1 MEILNEILSDNIGY
15 LNALRHAQQPIIE
28 NVTKASIETA
38 EVVLKKS
45 GPPYLLIGIGIL
57 GFIIIGVVIVEN
69 NKKKNHLGGF
79 VKF

>member
-1 MEILNEILSDNIGY
+1 MVVVLIKGVVYNIGY

-45 GPPYLLIGIGIL
+45 GPSYLLIAIGIIGL
-57 GFIIIGVVIVEN
+57 IIIIDGIVEN
-69 NKKKNHLGGF
+69 NKKKNQL
-79 VKF
+79 KD

>member
-45 GPPYLLIGIGIL
+45 GPSYLLIAIGIIGL
-57 GFIIIGVVIVEN
+57 IIIIDGIVEN
-69 NKKKNHLGGF
+69 NKKKNQL
-79 VKF
+79 KD

>member
-28 NVTKASIETA
+28 NVTKASVETA

-45 GPPYLLIGIGIL
+45 GPPYLLIGLGIVGL
-57 GFIIIGVVIVEN
+57 IIIIDRIVEN
-69 NKKKNHLGGF
+69 NRKKNQI
-79 VKF
+79 KD

>member
-45 GPPYLLIGIGIL
+45 GPSYLFIAIGIIGL
-57 GFIIIGVVIVEN
+57 IIIIDGIVEN
-69 NKKKNHLGGF
+69 NKKKNQL
-79 VKF
+79 KD

>member
-45 GPPYLLIGIGIL
+45 GLPYLLIGLGIVGL
-57 GFIIIGVVIVEN
+57 IIIIDRIVEN
-69 NKKKNHLGGF
+69 NRKKNQI
-79 VKF
+79 KD

>member
-28 NVTKASIETA
+28 NVTKASVETA

-45 GPPYLLIGIGIL
+45 GLPYLLIGIGIVWL
-57 GFIIIGVVIVEN
+57 IIIIDGIVKN
-69 NKKKNHLGGF
+69 NKKKNQI
-79 VKF
+79 KD

>member
-28 NVTKASIETA
+28 NATKASIETA

-45 GPPYLLIGIGIL
+45 GPPYLLIGIGIVGL
-57 GFIIIGVVIVEN
+57 IIIIDGIVEN
-69 NKKKNHLGGF
+69 NKKKNQI
-79 VKF
+79 KD

>member
-45 GPPYLLIGIGIL
+45 GPPYLLIAIGIIGL
-57 GFIIIGVVIVEN
+57 IIIIDGIVES
-69 NKKKNHLGGF
+69 NKKK
-79 VKF
+79 K

>member
-28 NVTKASIETA
+28 NVTKASVETA

-45 GPPYLLIGIGIL
+45 GLPYLLIGLGIVGL
-57 GFIIIGVVIVEN
+57 IIIIDGIVEN
-69 NKKKNHLGGF
+69 NKKKNQL
-79 VKF
+79 KD

>member
-28 NVTKASIETA
+28 NVTKASVETA

-45 GPPYLLIGIGIL
+45 GLPYLLTLLGIVGL
-57 GFIIIGVVIVEN
+57 IIIIDGIVKK
-69 NKKKNHLGGF
+69 NKKKNQI
-79 VKF
+79 KD

>member
-28 NVTKASIETA
+28 NVTKASVETA

-45 GPPYLLIGIGIL
+45 GLPYLLIGLGIVGL
-57 GFIIIGVVIVEN
+57 IIIGVGIVKK
-69 NKKKNHLGGF
+69 NKKKNQI
-79 VKF
+79 KD

>member
-28 NVTKASIETA
+28 NVAKASVETA

-45 GPPYLLIGIGIL
+45 GLPYLLIGIGIVGL
-57 GFIIIGVVIVEN
+57 IIIIDRIVEN
-69 NKKKNHLGGF
+69 NRKKNQI
-79 VKF
+79 KD

>member
-45 GPPYLLIGIGIL
+45 GPPYLLIGLCIIGL
-57 GFIIIGVVIVEN
+57 LIGVVIVEN
-69 NKKKNHLGGF
+69 NKKKNQL
-79 VKF
+79 KD

>member
-28 NVTKASIETA
+28 NVTKASVETA

-45 GPPYLLIGIGIL
+45 GLPYLLIGLGIVGL
-57 GFIIIGVVIVEN
+57 IIIIDRIVEN
-69 NKKKNHLGGF
+69 NRKKNQI
-79 VKF
+79 KD

>member
-15 LNALRHAQQPIIE
+15 LNALRHAQQPIIV

-45 GPPYLLIGIGIL
+45 GPSYLLIAIGIIGL
-57 GFIIIGVVIVEN
+57 IIIIDGIVEN
-69 NKKKNHLGGF
+69 NKKKNQL
-79 VKF
+79 KD

>member
-28 NVTKASIETA
+28 NVTKASVETA

-45 GPPYLLIGIGIL
+45 GLPYLLIGLGIVGL
-57 GFIIIGVVIVEN
+57 IIIGVGIVEK
-69 NKKKNHLGGF
+69 NKKKNQI
-79 VKF
+79 KD

>member
-28 NVTKASIETA
+28 NVTKASVESA

-45 GPPYLLIGIGIL
+45 GPSYLLIGIGIIGL
-57 GFIIIGVVIVEN
+57 IIIIDGIVEN
-69 NKKKNHLGGF
+69 NKKKNQL
-79 VKF
+79 KD